1 MSTQTFLNALEAIE
15 IRHPEITELALSYG
29 VSVYAVSNEYWFV
42 REVARRLV
50 TGPKPLEGP
59 AH

>member
-1 MSTQTFLNALEAIE
+1 MSTQTFLKALEAIE
-15 IRHPEITELALSYG
+15 VKHPEITDLALSYG

-50 TGPKPLEGP
+50 TDPKSVQRP